1 MVLGDYYMDA
11 IHVSGEHAPGSM
23 NWLHIIPAPL
33 DIVTNSYRHAPV
45 WLTLGGGSLLPGC
58 SISGIRTGRV
68 RLPGLFAF
76 PYRLFVSKYYF
87 DEVYQ
92 AVFAGGAR
100 NTGKAL
106 WQWGDERMIDAS
118 WLTASARAVR
128 RFSAL
133 IRNLQTGYLYHYAF
147 AMIIGLL
154 LLLAVFV
161 HQLM

>member
-1 MVLGDYYMDA
+1 MPPGLHEMASRY
-11 IHVSGEHAPGSM
+11 SGA
-23 NWLHIIPAPL
+23 L
-33 DIVTNSYRHAPV
+33 DIVMNSYKHAPA
-45 WLTLGGGSLLPGC
+45 WLTLAGISIAWLFYIRYPDWPGK
-58 SISGIRTGRV
+58 V
-68 RLPGLFAF
+68 AGLFAF
-76 PYRLFVSKYYF
+76 LHRLFVRKYYF

-106 WQWGDERMIDAS
+106 WQWGDERMIDGF
-118 WLTASARAVR
+118 LVNGSAHLVR
-128 RFSAL
+128 RFSAV
-133 IRNLQTGYLYHYAF
+133 IRKLQTGYLYHYAF